1 MQIAANTDRG
11 THNRAAS
18 PELLI
23 RAPPCG
29 SVVFARYRAT
39 PAEAAC
45 STRSQRPRL
54 AGRRGDSFTSLP
66 QRRRQGTARQAGDQR
81 IRHPAQGYRNVAGQS
96 NGFEFHIDA
105 AIALL
110 VPGDALQPP
119 DETVTLARREGALG
133 FLPVRFD
140 LLGAG
145 DVGDVVPAPL
155 VHREIARLVL
165 TLQGGVHEQDIIEPK
180 HGVLLLAVLTR
191 Q

>member
-1 MQIAANTDRG
+1 MPQLQLPIFPAGALR
-11 THNRAAS
+11 
-18 PELLI
+18 
-23 RAPPCG
+23 
-29 SVVFARYRAT
+29 T
-39 PAEAAC
+39 P
-45 STRSQRPRL
+45 QP
-54 AGRRGDSFTSLP
+54 
-66 QRRRQGTARQAGDQR
+66 TARPLP
-81 IRHPAQGYRNVAGQS
+81 IPPAPYYAHLFFIHSPTSSPNSFLEQMVS
-96 NGFEFHIDA
+96 SDA
-105 AIALL
+105 Y
-110 VPGDALQPP
+110 
-119 DETVTLARREGALG
+119 DETVTLARREKALV